1 MISDIEVMN
10 SGIEVLIKF
19 LGDIDAE
26 RFLVMVNKEKMNYT
40 KWRKSLCVSEN
51 LHKIND
57 DASVETAG
65 FEAAFKKA
73 SII

>member
-26 RFLVMVNKEKMNYT
+26 RFLVMVNKEKMDYT
-40 KWRKSLCVSEN
+40 
-51 LHKIND
+51 
-57 DASVETAG
+57 
-65 FEAAFKKA
+65 
-73 SII
+73 

>member
-26 RFLVMVNKEKMNYT
+26 RFLVMVNKEKMDYT

-51 LHKIND
+51 LRKIND
-57 DASVETAG
+57 DASREAAG
-65 FEAAFKKA
+65 FEAVFKKA
-73 SII
+73 NII

>member
-1 MISDIEVMN
+1 
-10 SGIEVLIKF
+10 
-19 LGDIDAE
+19 
-26 RFLVMVNKEKMNYT
+26 MVNKEKMDYT
-40 KWRKSLCVSEN
+40 KWMKSLCVSEN

-65 FEAAFKKA
+65 FEVAFKKA

>member
-1 MISDIEVMN
+1 
-10 SGIEVLIKF
+10 
-19 LGDIDAE
+19 
-26 RFLVMVNKEKMNYT
+26 MVNKEKMDYT

-57 DASVETAG
+57 DASRETVG